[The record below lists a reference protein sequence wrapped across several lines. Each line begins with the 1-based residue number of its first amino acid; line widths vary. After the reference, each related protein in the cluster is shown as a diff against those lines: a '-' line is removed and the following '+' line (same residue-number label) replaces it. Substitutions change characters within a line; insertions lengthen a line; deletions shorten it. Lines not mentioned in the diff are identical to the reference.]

1 MASNVLSLH
10 FTPSQASSSQNSNVD
25 SYLQYCEV
33 DSLKP
38 SKSESS
44 LHMWSATY
52 FFLSYLLFFHRC
64 VPHDQCGGLLNVRG
78 QDDLVCIDTKKTCC
92 HESVLKAANETSN
105 SETDYY
111 DQEQESCSS
120 YENEGFR

>member
-1 MASNVLSLH
+1 MNHL
-10 FTPSQASSSQNSNVD
+10 N
-25 SYLQYCEV
+25 
-33 DSLKP
+33 
-38 SKSESS
+38 
-44 LHMWSATY
+44 
-52 FFLSYLLFFHRC
+52 FFFRC
-64 VPHDQCGGLLNVRG
+64 VQDDQCGGLVDIRG
-78 QDDLVCIDTKKTCC
+78 LDDPVTTNLICDDPNHTCC

>member
-1 MASNVLSLH
+1 MRN
-10 FTPSQASSSQNSNVD
+10 SSFQN
-25 SYLQYCEV
+25 QYCAHFLL
-33 DSLKP
+33 LKFLFAMKP
-38 SKSESS
+38 N
-44 LHMWSATY
+44 TY
-52 FFLSYLLFFHRC
+52 VISNLYFRFLYFYRC

-78 QDDLVCIDTKKTCC
+78 EDSLVCIDTKKTCC

-111 DQEQESCSS
+111 DQEQELCSS

>member
-1 MASNVLSLH
+1 MCISYYEILSKGMKSNKH
-10 FTPSQASSSQNSNVD
+10 FFP
-25 SYLQYCEV
+25 
-33 DSLKP
+33 
-38 SKSESS
+38 
-44 LHMWSATY
+44 
-52 FFLSYLLFFHRC
+52 RC

-78 QDDLVCIDTKKTCC
+78 QDDLVCTDTKKTCC
-92 HESVLKAANETSN
+92 HETVLKAANETSN